1 MEATTEENVRTGII
15 KRPENTTVI
24 IRAGYSVVCEIKD
37 RPGVVLKV
45 PLPFEEYEE
54 AIEIEKRAYRRLGKH
69 PNLANVIGM
78 DEWGIYLERAEPGCL
93 RLYYKEGGEATPEER
108 IKWCQDLARV
118 LHYVHQN
125 NIRHADLSGRN
136 LLLDSARNILLCDF
150 SGCSIDDDKA
160 PIIAE
165 IGFRHPEKRE
175 YRLPTIRAEIHS
187 LGSTI
192 YEIVTGRKPFQERL
206 AKHERGIL
214 TLTEQDREIQKLAE
228 KEREVQRLMEEG
240 KYPNV
245 SKLPLGDVMAKCWKR
260 DGFYGSAADVAEDI
274 TRSGMFMS

>member
-1 MEATTEENVRTGII
+1 M
-15 KRPENTTVI
+15 I

-37 RPGVVLKV
+37 RPGVLLKV
-45 PLPFEEYEE
+45 PLPFKEYEE
-54 AIEIEKRAYRRLGKH
+54 AMEIEKRAYRRRGNH
-69 PNLANVIGM
+69 PNLAYVIGM

-160 PIIAE
+160 TSIGE
-165 IGFRHPEKRE
+165 IGFRHPETRE
-175 YRLPTIRAEIHS
+175 YSLPTIRAEIHS

-192 YEIVTGRKPFQERL
+192 YEIVTGRKPFHERL
-206 AKHERGIL
+206 AKQDRGIL
-214 TLTEQDREIQKLAE
+214 TLTEREHEIQKLDE
-228 KEREVQRLMEEG
+228 QEREVERLMEEG

-245 SKLPLGDVMAKCWKR
+245 SKLLLGDVIAKCWKR

-274 TRSGMFMS
+274 TCFGTFMP